1 MGLVALGKWAS
12 SSHEK
17 KSPPLL
23 IKNIGEQLRYTKH
36 NAIAQQ
42 FLIVQGVLKCIVNK
56 IICGN

>member
-17 KSPPLL
+17 KIPPLL

-36 NAIAQQ
+36 NANCATV
-42 FLIVQGVLKCIVNK
+42 FNSSG
-56 IICGN
+56 GT